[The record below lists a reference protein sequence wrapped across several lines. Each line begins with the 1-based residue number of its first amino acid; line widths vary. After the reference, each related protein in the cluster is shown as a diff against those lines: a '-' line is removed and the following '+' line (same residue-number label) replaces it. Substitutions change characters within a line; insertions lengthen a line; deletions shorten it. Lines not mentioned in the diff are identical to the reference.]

1 MPSSSP
7 TNRPELLLALLDSP
21 KHSADVG
28 LRITSSD
35 LKDRV
40 HLPVKMPYLCKGIS
54 KGISKGDMTKPARN
68 LDLPGTASKVG
79 GQR

>member
-54 KGISKGDMTKPARN
+54 KGDMTKPARN